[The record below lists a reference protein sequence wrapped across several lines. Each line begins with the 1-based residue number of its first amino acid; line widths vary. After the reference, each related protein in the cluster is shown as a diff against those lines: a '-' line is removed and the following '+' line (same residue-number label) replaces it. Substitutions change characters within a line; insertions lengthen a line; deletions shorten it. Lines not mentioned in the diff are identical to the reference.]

1 MKTRVLELSI
11 AFLLFVLL
19 LPYSSLAV
27 NSRRF
32 VPPTALEQYALDP
45 SLNISVAQFAD
56 LSIKDLQNM
65 SHRKLRLEDKLAFKL
80 TQRAI
85 KKKIKEGKAYNFD
98 DAPNYRFNIGGFLL
112 GFFLG
117 IVGVLLALLFGRNA
131 FRSSLI
137 GLLCWVII
145 LLIWFLV

>member
-85 KKKIKEGKAYNFD
+85 KRRLRKERPITLTMLRTIASISVAFCWGFPGNCR
-98 DAPNYRFNIGGFLL
+98 RF
-112 GFFLG
+112 
-117 IVGVLLALLFGRNA
+117 V
-131 FRSSLI
+131 SSFI
-137 GLLCWVII
+137 R
-145 LLIWFLV
+145 